1 MLGRL
6 VLRAVE
12 GPGGVRIS
20 VLVATGVVVRPVIFR
35 TIAYKASSLR
45 TTAYS
50 VYVRMVILGKWILL
64 GFISTCGACSVVLVF
79 SILDG
84 DIVTAV
90 HCIRPPV
97 SNQDPYQRSELLTFA
112 LLFYIRLERVRGARI
127 RKEIP
132 GLLARLL
139 SSSLQCKLS
148 RPIQLLENLLNL
160 VHLLPRWNFRTLNVS
175 IACTLTLENM
185 SHQDRAKVA
194 AKSAMRQGGPSAC
207 SP

>member
-50 VYVRMVILGKWILL
+50 VYVRIVILGKWILL

-79 SILDG
+79 STLDG
-84 DIVTAV
+84 DIVAAV
-90 HCIRPPV
+90 
-97 SNQDPYQRSELLTFA
+97 QFA
-112 LLFYIRLERVRGARI
+112 LLVYIHLERVRGARI

-132 GLLARLL
+132 GLLARSL
-139 SSSLQCKLS
+139 SGSLQCKQS
-148 RPIQLLENLLNL
+148 RSIQLLE
-160 VHLLPRWNFRTLNVS
+160 VPS
-175 IACTLTLENM
+175 
-185 SHQDRAKVA
+185 RAIDWSKGCH
-194 AKSAMRQGGPSAC
+194 SYR
-207 SP
+207 

>member
-45 TTAYS
+45 TTACS
-50 VYVRMVILGKWILL
+50 VYVRIVILGKWILL
-64 GFISTCGACSVVLVF
+64 GIISTCGACSVVLVF
-79 SILDG
+79 SILEG

-90 HCIRPPV
+90 
-97 SNQDPYQRSELLTFA
+97 EFA
-112 LLFYIRLERVRGARI
+112 LLVYTRLERVRGARI

-139 SSSLQCKLS
+139 QSSLQCKLS
-148 RPIQLLENLLNL
+148 RSIQLLENLLNL
-160 VHLLPRWNFRTLNVS
+160 VHLLPRWNFRALNVS

-194 AKSAMRQGGPSAC
+194 AKSTMIQGGPSAC
-207 SP
+207 SPYK